1 MARTII
7 LDGARFDYTDTEL
20 AKVKTYWNEYSKHS
34 NNTISKVKQIAKDLR
49 MTVDDTFLVILHL
62 QREGKI

>member
-20 AKVKTYWNEYSKHS
+20 AKIKTYWSEYSKHS
-34 NNTISKVKQIAKDLR
+34 NNTVGKVKQIAKDLR